1 MRKGFR
7 AFLGLTVLAVSS
19 ACYHATIETGL
30 PASSETISI
39 PWAHGFVYGLVPP
52 AAVNSASKCKNGV
65 AKVETQHSVLNM
77 LAQWL
82 TFGLYTPIQID
93 VTCASS
99 NRMASA
105 SEPGVRAKGET
116 VEARSAAV
124 AEAVALSL
132 KLNQAVFVTF

>member
-1 MRKGFR
+1 MHKGFR
-7 AFLGLTVLAVSS
+7 AFLGVTAVLVSS

-30 PASSETISI
+30 PASSETITI

-52 AAVNSASKCKNGV
+52 AAVNSASKCRNGV
-65 AKVETQHSVLNM
+65 AKVETQHSFLNM

-82 TFGLYTPIQID
+82 TFGLYTPMQID

-105 SEPGVRAKGET
+105 SDPAIRAKGES
-116 VEARSAAV
+116 VEARTAAM